1 MTKKIFKSVREL
13 RKAKK
18 LTQKDMAQAVG
29 ISTPSIVAYE
39 SGRTT
44 PSRKVVDKINETFG
58 VELRVVRKP
67 RKARGAKPV
76 KMAMSAII
84 LQRGEDQLTLR
95 DILKKTGKVGKL
107 IIRLDENK
115 AYWVKDEESGSV
127 DLW

>member
-1 MTKKIFKSVREL
+1 
-13 RKAKK
+13 
-18 LTQKDMAQAVG
+18 
-29 ISTPSIVAYE
+29 
-39 SGRTT
+39 
-44 PSRKVVDKINETFG
+44 VVDKINETFG

-95 DILKKTGKVGKL
+95 DILKKTGKVGRL
-107 IIRLDENK
+107 YIRPDENK
-115 AYWVKDEESGSV
+115 AYWVKDEENGSV